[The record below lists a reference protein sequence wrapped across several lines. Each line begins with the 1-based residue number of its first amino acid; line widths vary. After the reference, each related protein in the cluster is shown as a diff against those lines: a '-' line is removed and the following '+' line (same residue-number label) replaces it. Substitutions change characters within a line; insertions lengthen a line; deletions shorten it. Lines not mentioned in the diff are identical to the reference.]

1 MNDMETLFEYDEMDD
16 EKKVK
21 FVVTKLK
28 GNETL
33 WWDGVQVERRRKNK

>member
-1 MNDMETLFEYDEMDD
+1 MDKFFEYKEMDE

-28 GNETL
+28 RYTTL
-33 WWDGVQVERRRKNK
+33 WWDGVQANRRRKNK